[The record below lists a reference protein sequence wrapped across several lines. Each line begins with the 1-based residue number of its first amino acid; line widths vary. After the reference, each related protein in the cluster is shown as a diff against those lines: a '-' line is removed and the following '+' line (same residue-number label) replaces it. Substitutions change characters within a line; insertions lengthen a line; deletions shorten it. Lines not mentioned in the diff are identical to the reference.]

1 MHKPHPPRAGIQ
13 PSFPLS
19 TARLRP
25 LAIKMT
31 ALPTRGIV
39 LAWSWVPQ
47 PVPPYGAACAGRNL
61 ENPKIFRVAGP
72 GRDDVLRGVKS
83 VP

>member
-1 MHKPHPPRAGIQ
+1 
-13 PSFPLS
+13 
-19 TARLRP
+19 
-25 LAIKMT
+25 MT

-61 ENPKIFRVAGP
+61 ENPKLSRVPSQADALG
-72 GRDDVLRGVKS
+72 GVKS
-83 VP
+83 AP

>member
-1 MHKPHPPRAGIQ
+1 
-13 PSFPLS
+13 
-19 TARLRP
+19 
-25 LAIKMT
+25 MT

-47 PVPPYGAACAGRNL
+47 TVPPYGAACTGRNL
-61 ENPKIFRVAGP
+61 ENPKISRVVGP

-83 VP
+83 IP